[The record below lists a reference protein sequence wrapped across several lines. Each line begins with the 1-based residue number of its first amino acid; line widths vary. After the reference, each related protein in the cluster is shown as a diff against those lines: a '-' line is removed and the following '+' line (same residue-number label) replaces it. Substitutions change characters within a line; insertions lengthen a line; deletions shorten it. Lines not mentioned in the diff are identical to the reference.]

1 MKVIKKI
8 TAIMLSIMMVLG
20 MCSVVGAA
28 GEGKGET
35 GSIKIKN
42 AIVGQ
47 EYKIY
52 KMLELESF
60 DEAAGLY
67 SYKPASDA
75 WATFFNK
82 GGAGAEYVD
91 INENG
96 YVTWKAV
103 EGEDAT
109 KKEERAAELSQKAL
123 AYVKEKSIAETKKV
137 TATATGEERT
147 TTINFNDLGLGYY
160 LIDSTAGT
168 LCGLTTTNRN
178 VEILEKNLEP
188 TVEKKIDENGT
199 KNDSNFA
206 NIGDTITF
214 ETTIHVKKGASNYV
228 LHDKMSDG
236 WKLTTITP
244 SYHPYDI
251 YITTGKGD
259 ELSNNREHEYEN
271 DYTFRKIS
279 DNEFEVTF
287 SETYLKNHENEEYD
301 LIVRYNAILTGNAK
315 IAEANT
321 NTTYLT
327 YGDLNKE
334 SNKAETVTFT
344 HQIPVLKYTGNI
356 NHPLAGAKFALYE
369 SKTSTEAV
377 KLIQKAGTQDY
388 RRALYGENYITEV
401 ETTNTGKFNI
411 QGLKPGTYWL
421 EETAAP
427 KGYNKLAKRIE
438 VKIGEYG
445 NLTIDGKTTENN
457 LPITQVNVENK
468 SGSILPSTGG
478 IGTTIFYIAGA
489 LLVLI
494 SGVVLIAKKR
504 TDSK

>member
-1 MKVIKKI
+1 MKIIKKI

-28 GEGKGET
+28 DGITGKIT
-35 GSIKIKN
+35 INN
-42 AIVGQ
+42 AISGQ
-47 EYKIY
+47 TYKIY
-52 KMLELESF
+52 KMLNLESY
-60 DEAAGLY
+60 DKDKNLY
-67 SYKPASDA
+67 SYKPENAEWD
-75 WATFFNK
+75 TFFRT
-82 GGAGAEYVD
+82 GAGKDYVN

-96 YVTWKAV
+96 YVEWKTDTT
-103 EGEDAT
+103 DA
-109 KKEERAAELSQKAL
+109 KAAELAQKAL
-123 AYVKEKSIAETKKV
+123 AYVSEKRINV
-137 TATATGEERT
+137 TDSKDVTGSST
-147 TTINFNDLGLGYY
+147 TVEFSNLELGYY
-160 LIDSTAGT
+160 LIDSSAGT
-168 LCGLTTTNRN
+168 LCGLTTTNS
-178 VEILEKNLEP
+178 EATIEEKNGAP

-244 SYHPYDI
+244 SYHPCDI

-259 ELSNNREHEYEN
+259 ELSNDREHEYEN

-301 LIVRYNAILTGNAK
+301 IIVRYNAILTGNAK
-315 IAEANT
+315 IADANT

-327 YGDLNKE
+327 YGDLNKK
-334 SNKAETVTFT
+334 SNEAETVTLT
-344 HQIPVLKYTGNI
+344 YQIPVLKYTGNV
-356 NHPLAGAKFALYE
+356 NTPLADAKFKLY
-369 SKTSTEAV
+369 STEDGTTPINLV
-377 KLIQKAGTQDY
+377 KKTGEQNY
-388 RRALYGENYITEV
+388 RRALMNEAGIITEI
-401 ETTNTGKFNI
+401 TTDTTGKFNI
-411 QGLKPGTYWL
+411 QGFKPGTYWL
-421 EETAAP
+421 EESAAP
-427 KGYNKLAKRIE
+427 KGYNKLAKRIKVE
-438 VKIGEYG
+438 LNEDGS
-445 NLTIDGKTTENN
+445 LTIDDKSRDDNN
-457 LPITQVNVENK
+457 LPISQVNVENK
-468 SGSILPSTGG
+468 SGSLLPSTGG

-489 LLVLI
+489 FLVLI

>member
-1 MKVIKKI
+1 MKIIKKI

-28 GEGKGET
+28 ETGTGET
-35 GSIKIKN
+35 GKITINK
-42 AIVGQ
+42 AIDGQ
-47 EYKIY
+47 KYKIY

-60 DEAAGLY
+60 DKGKGLY
-67 SYKPASDA
+67 SYKPVAE
-75 WATFFNK
+75 WEEFFNTGEGK
-82 GGAGAEYVD
+82 AYVD

-96 YVTWKAV
+96 YVTWKTSV
-103 EGEDAT
+103 T
-109 KKEERAAELSQKAL
+109 EEKAAELAQEAL
-123 AYVKEKSIAETKKV
+123 AYAKK
-137 TATATGEERT
+137 T
-147 TTINFNDLGLGYY
+147 TTINNAGEATANGTTVTFDNLELGYY
-160 LIDSTAGT
+160 LVDSSLGA
-168 LCGLTTTNRN
+168 LCGLTTTNRTATI
-178 VEILEKNLEP
+178 EEKNGVP
-188 TVEKKIDENGT
+188 SVEKKIDENGT

-259 ELSNNREHEYEN
+259 ELSNNREHDYEN

-287 SETYLKNHENEEYD
+287 SETYLKKYENEEYN
-301 LIVRYNAILTGNAK
+301 LIVRYNAILTGDAVIND
-315 IAEANT
+315 ENT
-321 NTTYLT
+321 NETYLT
-327 YGDLNKE
+327 YGDFNKE
-334 SNKAETVTFT
+334 TQHAETTTLT
-344 HQIPVLKYTGNI
+344 HQIPVLKYTGNV
-356 NHPLAGAKFALYE
+356 NNPLAGAKFKLYSTKDGTTPIE
-369 SKTSTEAV
+369 LVQKTGE
-377 KLIQKAGTQDY
+377 QNY
-388 RRALYGENYITEV
+388 RRALMSEAGIITEI
-401 ETTNTGKFNI
+401 TTDETGKFNI
-411 QGLKPGTYWL
+411 QGFKPGTYWL
-421 EETAAP
+421 EESAAP

-445 NLTIDGKTTENN
+445 NLTIDGKDRENN

-468 SGSILPSTGG
+468 SGSLLPSTGG

-489 LLVLI
+489 FLVLI